1 MLNQLLKAT
10 EFWGELAA
18 VGVEHVLFFQ
28 TDSLLVHGNVEPFL
42 QVRFVL
48 LFDLVLC
55 LLLLLL
61 LRCCTAVL
69 FCSAAAAA
77 AVAALPTLP
86 CYPALSCPAPLLH
99 PAHLIPPLLL
109 PSLWLCCVFC
119 SMTMWV
125 HPGTSKMSGGD
136 LRKLPCPKVLAMAA
150 SPCGGWPPWRA

>member
-77 AVAALPTLP
+77 VAALPTLP
-86 CYPALSCPAPLLH
+86 CYPALLCPAPLLH
-99 PAHLIPPLLL
+99 PAHLIPPFSSL
-109 PSLWLCCVFC
+109 PSGCTVC
-119 SMTMWV
+119 SAV
-125 HPGTSKMSGGD
+125 
-136 LRKLPCPKVLAMAA
+136 
-150 SPCGGWPPWRA
+150 